1 MAKKAFKFRLQRL
14 LEIRV
19 MREKQAQQ
27 ELLVRRDRVR
37 QEQAALQVLIDE
49 EAALIARMSPPP
61 GSMVDIEDIRLCEHA
76 AKRKREEQDTQQGKI
91 QQAERAVNEQIIVL
105 RQAGIDVKALE
116 KLKEKQGAEHWEEM
130 LHEEAVFLDDLAA
143 QQYIRQGKH
152 TVMLKAERASQAS
165 ADAALAALSEGT
177 H

>member
-37 QEQAALQVLIDE
+37 QEQAQLQVLIDQ

-61 GSMVDIEDIRLCEHA
+61 GTIVDIADIRLCEHA
-76 AKRKREEQDTQQGKI
+76 AKLKREEQDAQQTKI
-91 QQAERAVNEQIIVL
+91 QQAERAVNEQVIIL

-116 KLKEKQGAEHWEEM
+116 KLREKQLAEFMEEM
-130 LHEEAVFLDDLAA
+130 LREEAVFLDDLAS

-152 TVMLKAERASQAS
+152 AVMLKHERANQAS
-165 ADAALAALSEGT
+165 VDAALAALADGT
-177 H
+177 S